1 MISLLKNHQHY
12 SKIYLMEEVGL
23 TDNEKYF
30 VKSSSSLDGI
40 NDISTELVGVAW
52 YNSKVNNK
60 INYEICIKRENYIK
74 VKYVEIQGTVPV
86 LTKET
91 YRSNIRYIEIV
102 IDHYCS
108 VWGGDEENDKSSLH
122 GDFSLLGNIIFID
135 DETPVVIDWE
145 HFKLNA
151 APIGFDAMYFLFELI
166 WFETSQMNNNICE
179 VSLIHL
185 SKMLLKLKNS
195 NCLSEC
201 FINKPLETT
210 KIFMQNNSIYW
221 GSQFDKMP
229 IMFFDKE
236 KTHFIDN
243 IILSYRIL

>member
-12 SKIYLMEEVGL
+12 GKTYFIEEL
-23 TDNEKYF
+23 DLRNNKKYF
-30 VKSSSSLDGI
+30 IKSSSSLSGI
-40 NDISTELVGVAW
+40 IDISKELAGVDW

-60 INYEICIKRENYIK
+60 IKYEISIHRKDYIK
-74 VKYVEIQGTVPV
+74 VKYSEIKGFTPK
-86 LTKET
+86 LSKKT
-91 YRSNIRYIEIV
+91 YHSNVKYIEKV
-102 IDHYCS
+102 INHYCS
-108 VWGGDEENDKSSLH
+108 VWEGNGENSKAPFH

-166 WFETSQMNNNICE
+166 WFEKSQMNNNIRE
-179 VSLIHL
+179 DSLIHL

-210 KIFMQNNSIYW
+210 KIFMQNNNIYW
-221 GSQFDKMP
+221 GIQFDKMP
-229 IMFFDKE
+229 IMFFDK
-236 KTHFIDN
+236 KQTNFIDDK
-243 IILSYRIL
+243 ILSYRIL